1 MGPNRKEAAAELI
14 LLFQVHDPSPRRWPW
29 GQDSSSSAYRQVTL
43 LSARARRGTGREG
56 KPGRPSAHAGEETA
70 RRGASRLLAATGTP
84 AGRGQGPGPAR
95 GSGERQGGPESRG
108 APLSFPPPARPS
120 CRVTPG
126 EHGRGLGAR
135 GAGLDLAFR
144 SRARPRPRASRRWR
158 DRAAARGGRS
168 PDFDRGSEVK
178 APSVLNDHPKP
189 RKRDGVAGFPSRG
202 RGQASSWPLGL
213 AAVRPGSARGNA
225 KPKGSG
231 DSGRARRPQG
241 ASSETPGRRRPGL
254 LAPESALR
262 RRRPTLR
269 RWRTGKPGAALAAGS
284 PRTSGDDLSEDLG
297 ARPPGVWGASRV
309 SANSCWGRGGDA
321 PGDLRGPRPFPTLA
335 LQAAG
340 PRPPPS

>member
-43 LSARARRGTGREG
+43 LSARVRRGTRREG
-56 KPGRPSAHAGEETA
+56 KPGRPSAHTGEETA

-95 GSGERQGGPESRG
+95 ESGERQGGPESRG

-135 GAGLDLAFR
+135 GPGLDLAFR

-189 RKRDGVAGFPSRG
+189 RKRPGGSGGSGTSVLLALGGLLPFCQARLVETRSRRAAGTRG
-202 RGQASSWPLGL
+202 GRAGCRGPHRKPLGD
-213 AAVRPGSARGNA
+213 A
-225 KPKGSG
+225 
-231 DSGRARRPQG
+231 GRDFWPRSRR
-241 ASSETPGRRRPGL
+241 
-254 LAPESALR
+254 
-262 RRRPTLR
+262 
-269 RWRTGKPGAALAAGS
+269 
-284 PRTSGDDLSEDLG
+284 
-297 ARPPGVWGASRV
+297 
-309 SANSCWGRGGDA
+309 
-321 PGDLRGPRPFPTLA
+321 
-335 LQAAG
+335 
-340 PRPPPS
+340 

>member
-43 LSARARRGTGREG
+43 LSARVRRGTGREG
-56 KPGRPSAHAGEETA
+56 KPGRPSAHTGEETA

-135 GAGLDLAFR
+135 GPGLDLAFR
-144 SRARPRPRASRRWR
+144 GRARPRPRASRRWR

-189 RKRDGVAGFPSRG
+189 RKRDGVAGFPSRD
-202 RGQASSWPLGL
+202 RGQASSWPLGACRRSARL
-213 AAVRPGSARGNA
+213 GSWKREAEGQRGLGVGAPAAGGLIGNPWATPAGTFGPGVGANAAPPDAAAVAHRKAG
-225 KPKGSG
+225 
-231 DSGRARRPQG
+231 GRARGGVP
-241 ASSETPGRRRPGL
+241 ADVWRRP
-254 LAPESALR
+254 E
-262 RRRPTLR
+262 
-269 RWRTGKPGAALAAGS
+269 
-284 PRTSGDDLSEDLG
+284 
-297 ARPPGVWGASRV
+297 
-309 SANSCWGRGGDA
+309 
-321 PGDLRGPRPFPTLA
+321 
-335 LQAAG
+335 
-340 PRPPPS
+340 